1 MAEQTSGASQ
11 QQPRPR
17 RVIISGYGIPGRFVA
32 EYCDKH
38 GIPYIVIERN
48 PTIVLRCQR
57 AGTLILEGDSR
68 DAQTL
73 RDARIEEATDIA
85 ITLPD
90 DLAVLETIAMAKRL
104 NPSIRIIAR
113 ATYVSGGMEAARR
126 GADDV
131 VVAEQVVAE
140 QFAREIE
147 KTQK

>member
-1 MAEQTSGASQ
+1 MAEQ
-11 QQPRPR
+11 QQPGNAQRPR
-17 RVIISGYGIPGRFVA
+17 RVIIAGYGIPGRFVA

-38 GIPYIVIERN
+38 NIPYVVIERN

-57 AGTLILEGDSR
+57 AGTRILEGDSR

-73 RDARIEEATDIA
+73 RDAGIEESTDIA

-90 DLAVLETIAMAKRL
+90 DLAVLETVAMARRL
-104 NPSIRIIAR
+104 NKAIRVIAR
-113 ATYVSGGMEAARR
+113 ATYVSGGMEAAKR

-131 VVAEQVVAE
+131 VVAEQIVAE

-147 KTQK
+147 KTRGS

>member
-1 MAEQTSGASQ
+1 VKSIAKCD
-11 QQPRPR
+11 
-17 RVIISGYGIPGRFVA
+17 A

-38 GIPYIVIERN
+38 GIPYVVIERN

-57 AGTLILEGDSR
+57 GGTLIIEGDSR

-73 RDARIEEATDIA
+73 RDAGIDQSTDIA
-85 ITLPD
+85 VTLPD

-104 NPSIRIIAR
+104 KPSIRIIAR
-113 ATYVSGGMEAARR
+113 ATYVSGGIEATKR

-147 KTQK
+147 KTREK

>member
-1 MAEQTSGASQ
+1 MAEQ
-11 QQPRPR
+11 QPGDKRSRPR

-38 GIPYIVIERN
+38 QIPYVVIERN

-57 AGTLILEGDSR
+57 GGTRIIEGDSR

-73 RDARIEEATDIA
+73 RDAGIEESTDLA
-85 ITLPD
+85 VTLPD

-104 NPSIRIIAR
+104 KPSIRIIAR
-113 ATYVSGGMEAARR
+113 ATFVSGGMEAAKR

-147 KTQK
+147 KTR

>member
-1 MAEQTSGASQ
+1 MAEQQ
-11 QQPRPR
+11 QAGNPQRPR
-17 RVIISGYGIPGRFVA
+17 RVIIAGYGIPGRFVA

-38 GIPYIVIERN
+38 QIHYVVIERN

-73 RDARIEEATDIA
+73 RDAGIEQSTDIA

-90 DLAVLETIAMAKRL
+90 DLAVLETVAMARRL
-104 NPSIRIIAR
+104 NKSIRVIAR
-113 ATYVSGGMEAARR
+113 ATYVSGGMEAAKR

-147 KTQK
+147 KTRGS